1 MQQSGPSS
9 GNPTTWGI
17 SPLRACY
24 VDWWYAKQRRES
36 QMSNIDD
43 RIIVAR
49 EPEPTPNPEPEPTP
63 EPPTPRP
70 E

>member
-9 GNPTTWGI
+9 GNPTTYGR
-17 SPLRACY
+17 SLLVSSYHA
-24 VDWWYAKQRRES
+24 WWQDYKRREYL
-36 QMSNIDD
+36 MSFYED

-49 EPEPTPNPEPEPTP
+49 EPDPDPEPEPTP
-63 EPPTPRP
+63 GPNPTPTP